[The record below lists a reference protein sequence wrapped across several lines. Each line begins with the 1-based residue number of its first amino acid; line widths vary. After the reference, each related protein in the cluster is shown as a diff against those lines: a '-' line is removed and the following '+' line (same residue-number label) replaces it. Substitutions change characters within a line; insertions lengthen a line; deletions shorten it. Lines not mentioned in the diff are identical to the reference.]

1 MLLPQSGG
9 AGGRGGGIEEGYT
22 YDDEKPYCA
31 DNARSGIYDGD
42 YCEGFGAS
50 YAACC
55 NEGGSPGDAYDNDDN
70 VSFLPGSGGGAGA
83 GFPGGGGG
91 NGGASIL
98 LYSTDMTLNGAV
110 KANGGDGYFGSGS
123 GSMAGGGGGSGGSL
137 GITACTVTTGSS
149 ASLQAKGGRGGAS
162 LSGGAGK
169 TGKTIF
175 PVHLFTNSYSSSFSL
190 SLSQ

>member
-9 AGGRGGGIEEGYT
+9 AGGRGGGIEEGYA

-31 DNARSGIYDGD
+31 DNAHSGIYDGQ
-42 YCEGFGAS
+42 YCEGSSAGYS
-50 YAACC
+50 GCC
-55 NEGGSPGDAYDNDDN
+55 KEGGSPGDAYDNDDN
-70 VSFLPGSGGGAGA
+70 VSSLMFLPGSGGGAGA
-83 GFPGGGGG
+83 GFPGGSGG

-123 GSMAGGGGGSGGSL
+123 GSKAGGGGGSGGSL
-137 GITACTVTTGSS
+137 GVTACTVTTGSS

-169 TGKTIF
+169 TIF
-175 PVHLFTNSYSSSFSL
+175 SIYLFTNSYSSSFSL
-190 SLSQ
+190 SLSR